1 MRSRTIDQSQSG
13 PTGPHYADSTVRQ
26 ISEHLR
32 SGVHGTGEPTMSKR
46 PQPELGPVGKFVVQ
60 VVIPVFFTILKYGL
74 IAGAGMLSGAI
85 RGSERRR

>member
-1 MRSRTIDQSQSG
+1 
-13 PTGPHYADSTVRQ
+13 
-26 ISEHLR
+26 
-32 SGVHGTGEPTMSKR
+32 MSKR